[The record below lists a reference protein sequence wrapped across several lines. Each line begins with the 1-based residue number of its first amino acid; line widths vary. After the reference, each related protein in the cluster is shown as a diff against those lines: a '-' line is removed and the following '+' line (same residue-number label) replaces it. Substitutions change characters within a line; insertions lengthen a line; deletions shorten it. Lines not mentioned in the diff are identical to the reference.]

1 MHIWVNG
8 FILLLKANHISAPKC
23 IQYCRGLDW
32 PYAVLTNVKCTCA
45 VSHTIDLTQ
54 PVVTVPL
61 TSGETNPIRP
71 FSKCGRSA
79 AMTMIGDATAPETIA
94 LYRIGYNETW
104 SGDGPRYAGSKIG
117 SSTCNAVTKELM
129 LTRYECFSPPA
140 VVQYVICFFYVS
152 YKIGAF
158 FCIIFDNILE
168 TELIKSNYNTKLE
181 IQLYW

>member
-1 MHIWVNG
+1 MCVYMHMHIWVND
-8 FILLLKANHISAPKC
+8 FILLLKDNHISAPKC

-32 PYAVLTNVKCTCA
+32 SYAVLTNVKCTCA

-129 LTRYECFSPPA
+129 LTRYECFFSPQPL
-140 VVQYVICFFYVS
+140 F
-152 YKIGAF
+152 
-158 FCIIFDNILE
+158 NIL
-168 TELIKSNYNTKLE
+168 S
-181 IQLYW
+181 Q